1 MTKLFKFDFSH
12 LKGDFFGGITAG
24 IVALPLALAFGVQSG
39 MGADAGLYGAIMIG
53 IVAAF
58 FGGTPTQISG
68 PTAPMTVISTVLVAN
83 ILSDFNGELADATPT
98 ILLVFLL
105 AGVFQVVLGAL
116 RLGTYIKY
124 IPYPV
129 VSGFMT
135 GIGVII
141 LIGQIFPFFGYQPGQ
156 DAALIDQFVPRAEAA
171 LFEEVLDTHMERN
184 ELVIEEFN
192 TFSDEIMTVSE
203 ERVRTKARQLATAR
217 AKTAYGTLR
226 YLPRAFQDI
235 NWLELLIA
243 LATIGIIYGFRRITR
258 KIPSALVALVGVTAV
273 VLLADLD
280 ARTIRDIGEIPFGF
294 PPLRADIFAN
304 FSVAALVP
312 YLGVALTL
320 AGLGAID
327 SLLTSVVA
335 DNLTKTQHD
344 SNQEL
349 IGQGIGNS
357 VAALFGGIP
366 GAGATIRTVV
376 NINAGGKTRISGM
389 IAGAL
394 LLLILLALG
403 PLASSIPL
411 GVLAGILITVGIGVI
426 DYRGLRALPKMP
438 RGDAFVLL
446 TVLLLTVFVDLI
458 QAVGIGMVLAALMFM
473 KKMGDRL
480 AEDSRLTSLE
490 DTDDKTWADEFD
502 LPKELAEEVF
512 VKHLDGPLFFGSS
525 NEFQRL
531 TMQVPAT
538 ASHVILRMDEVPYI
552 DQSGLYTLEEVI
564 RGYQA
569 RGVKVLVVGLQTQP
583 LMRMRSI
590 GLLEALVP
598 KAQIFSNMRD
608 CIRYVKSN
616 VANTV

>member
-1 MTKLFKFDFSH
+1 MGRLFQFDFSN

-53 IVAAF
+53 VVAAF

-68 PTAPMTVISTVLVAN
+68 PTAPMTVISTVLVAKV
-83 ILSDFNGELADATPT
+83 LGDFNGVLADAAPV

-105 AGVFQVVLGAL
+105 AGLFQVLLGIF

-141 LIGQIFPFFGYQPGQ
+141 LIGQIFPFFGYQPAQ
-156 DAALIDQFVPRAEAA
+156 DTQLVEEFVPLAEER
-171 LFEEVLDTHMERN
+171 LFEEVLVRHAERDQR
-184 ELVIEEFN
+184 VIREFPSFREEIQAI
-192 TFSDEIMTVSE
+192 DAEAI
-203 ERVRTKARQLATAR
+203 RAKAQQLASAK

-226 YLPRAFQDI
+226 YVGRAFQRI
-235 NWLELLIA
+235 NWTELLLA
-243 LATIGIIYGFRRITR
+243 LATIGIIYGFRLITR
-258 KIPSALVALVGVTAV
+258 KIPSALVALVVVTAV
-273 VLLADLD
+273 VQLLNLD

-294 PPLRADIFAN
+294 PPLRLDVFSN
-304 FSVAALVP
+304 FSIGALLP
-312 YLGVALTL
+312 YLGTALTL

-389 IAGAL
+389 LAGL
-394 LLLILLALG
+394 LLLFILLVLG

-438 RGDAFVLL
+438 RGDAFVLV
-446 TVLLLTVFVDLI
+446 TVLLLTVFLDLI
-458 QAVGIGMVLAALMFM
+458 QAVGIGLVLAALMFM

-480 AEDSRLTSLE
+480 AQDSTLTAL
-490 DTDDKTWADEFD
+490 DDVDDEVWADEAGIAD
-502 LPKELAEEVF
+502 ELAEEVF
-512 VKHLDGPLFFGSS
+512 IKHLDGPLFFGSS

-538 ASHVILRMDEVPYI
+538 ASHVVLRMDRVPYI
-552 DQSGLYTLEEVI
+552 DQSGLYTLEEVVH
-564 RGYQA
+564 GYQS
-569 RGVKVLVVGLQTQP
+569 RGVRVLIVGLQPQP
-583 LMRMRSI
+583 LARMQSI
-590 GLLEALVP
+590 GLLKALVP
-598 KAQIFSNMRD
+598 EEQVFNNMSD
-608 CIRYVKSN
+608 CIRYIREN
-616 VANTV
+616 VADTV

>member
-1 MTKLFKFDFSH
+1 MTKLFKFDFSN

-68 PTAPMTVISTVLVAN
+68 PTAPMTVISTVLVAK
-83 ILSDFNGELADATPT
+83 ILGDYNGVLADAVPT

-105 AGVFQVVLGAL
+105 AGIFQVLLGIF
-116 RLGTYIKY
+116 RFGTYIKY

-141 LIGQIFPFFGYQPGQ
+141 LIGQIFPFFGYQPAQ
-156 DAALIDQFVPRAEAA
+156 DAELINKFVPKAEQRLFNEVLVRHAEAN
-171 LFEEVLDTHMERN
+171 D
-184 ELVIEEFN
+184 LVIEEFP
-192 TFSDEIMTVSE
+192 TFRDEIMTVSE
-203 ERVRTKARQLATAR
+203 TEIRAKAKQLASAK

-226 YLPRAFQDI
+226 YVGRAFNNI
-235 NWLELLIA
+235 NWLELLLA
-243 LATIGIIYGFRRITR
+243 LATIGIIYGFRLITR
-258 KIPSALVALVGVTAV
+258 KIPSALVALVVVTGVVMAFG
-273 VLLADLD
+273 LE

-294 PPLRADIFAN
+294 PPLRYDVFTN
-304 FSVAALVP
+304 FSMAALVP
-312 YLGVALTL
+312 YIGTALTL

-349 IGQGIGNS
+349 IGQGIGNG
-357 VAALFGGIP
+357 VAAIFGGIP

-389 IAGAL
+389 VAGL
-394 LLLILLALG
+394 LLLFILLALG

-426 DYRGLRALPKMP
+426 DYRGLRALPTMP
-438 RGDAFVLL
+438 RGDAFVLVV
-446 TVLLLTVFVDLI
+446 VLLLTVFLDLI
-458 QAVGIGMVLAALMFM
+458 QAVGIGLVLAALMFM

-480 AEDSRLTSLE
+480 AQDSRLVSLDE
-490 DTDDKTWADEFD
+490 IDDELWADETGIPD
-502 LPKELAEEVF
+502 ELAEEVF
-512 VKHLDGPLFFGSS
+512 IKHLEGPLFFGSS

-538 ASHVILRMDEVPYI
+538 ASHVVLRMDEVPYI

-564 RGYQA
+564 KGYQE
-569 RGVKVLVVGLQTQP
+569 RGVRVLLVGLQPQP
-583 LMRMRSI
+583 LARMQAI
-590 GLLEALVP
+590 GLLQALVP
-598 KAQIFSNMRD
+598 TEQVFNNMQQ
-608 CIRYVKSN
+608 CIEYIKTN

>member
-1 MTKLFKFDFSH
+1 MTNLFKFDFSN

-68 PTAPMTVISTVLVAN
+68 PTAPMTVISTVLVSN
-83 ILSDFNGELADATPT
+83 ILNDFNGVLVDAVPT
-98 ILLVFLL
+98 ILLVFLM
-105 AGVFQVVLGAL
+105 AGIFQVMLGVL

-141 LIGQIFPFFGYQPGQ
+141 LIGQIFPFFGYQPAK
-156 DAALIDQFVPRAEAA
+156 DEALIDRFVPQAEAE
-171 LFEEVLDTHMERN
+171 LFDEVLETHADRN
-184 ELVIEEFN
+184 ELVIEEFD
-192 TFSDEIMTVSE
+192 TFSDEIMTVSP
-203 ERVRTKARQLATAR
+203 ERIRAKAAQLASAK

-226 YLPRAFQDI
+226 YANRAFDNI
-235 NWLELLIA
+235 NWLELLLA
-243 LATIGIIYGFRRITR
+243 LATIGIIYGFRYITR
-258 KIPSALVALVGVTAV
+258 KIPSALVALVVVTGAV
-273 VLLADLD
+273 MLLDLE

-294 PPLRADIFAN
+294 PPLRYDIFAN
-304 FSVAALVP
+304 FSIAALVP
-312 YLGVALTL
+312 YIGTALTL

-349 IGQGIGNS
+349 IGQGIGNG
-357 VAALFGGIP
+357 VAAIFGGIP

-389 IAGAL
+389 LAGTL
-394 LLLILLALG
+394 LLFILLALG

-438 RGDAFVLL
+438 RGDAAVLL
-446 TVLLLTVFVDLI
+446 VVLFLTVFLDLI
-458 QAVGIGMVLAALMFM
+458 LAVGIGMVLAALMFM

-480 AEDSRLTSLE
+480 AQDSRLSSL
-490 DTDDKTWADEFD
+490 DTTDDKAWADEFD
-502 LPKELAEEVF
+502 LPRELAEEVF

-552 DQSGLYTLEEVI
+552 DQSGLYTLEEVV
-564 RGYQA
+564 RSYQE
-569 RGVKVLVVGLQTQP
+569 RGVKVLVVGLQPQP

-590 GLLEALVP
+590 GLLEALLP
-598 KAQIFSNMRD
+598 KEQIFANMRE
-608 CIRYVKSN
+608 CITYVKAN
-616 VANTV
+616 VADTV